1 MDREQMVAMVKI
13 LKDAQQRATV
23 AERNAEEALMNAM
36 KAQLD
41 ALQATAYITMAIDIV
56 VLVLNKKEVE

>member
-1 MDREQMVAMVKI
+1 MDREQMVALVKT

-23 AERNAEEALMNAM
+23 AERNAEEALNWAR

-56 VLVLNKKEVE
+56 AFVLNKKEVE